1 MKTEGGE
8 QPGLA
13 RVGLGVGRTAEI
25 NDSLAEAEGES
36 SGPVRGLDQN
46 PGPNE
51 VYRCCHTQDPGRRQ
65 HTLQQGSTERLF
77 SAPAKQTK

>member
-1 MKTEGGE
+1 MEGGE
-8 QPGLA
+8 QAGLA
-13 RVGLGVGRTAEI
+13 RVGLVGGRGTAEI
-25 NDSLAEAEGES
+25 SDSLAEAEGET

-65 HTLQQGSTERLF
+65 HTLLQGSTERVF
-77 SAPAKQTK
+77 SAPGKQTK

>member
-1 MKTEGGE
+1 MVVNS
-8 QPGLA
+8 QAWPGW
-13 RVGLGVGRTAEI
+13 GWGWGRTAEI
-25 NDSLAEAEGES
+25 NDSLAEAEGET

-65 HTLQQGSTERLF
+65 HTLQQGSTERVF
-77 SAPAKQTK
+77 NAPGKQTK